1 MNQQRIKYLDDL
13 RVIGIFAIILVH
25 VASLWVTSTI
35 VGVDWQK
42 LASTIGNIGVPIF
55 LMISGAL
62 LLNKNYPTVSGFYKR
77 DFPESP
83 FHLYSGL
90 LFMEFTHCTPQESV
104 I

>member
-62 LLNKNYPTVSGFYKR
+62 LLNKNYPTVSGFYKKEISQNHHSIYIL
-77 DFPESP
+77 DYY
-83 FHLYSGL
+83 LWNL
-90 LFMEFTHCTPQESV
+90 LTAHHRNQ
-104 I
+104 

>member
-62 LLNKNYPTVSGFYKR
+62 LLNKNYPKEISQNHHSIYIL
-77 DFPESP
+77 DYY
-83 FHLYSGL
+83 LWNL
-90 LFMEFTHCTPQESV
+90 LTAHHRNQ
-104 I
+104 